1 MVCRSA
7 TSFAAGGANG
17 DDIDRAHP
25 CRFPL
30 RLGVALAVNAVL
42 PYGAANTLSIA
53 LASGSVVA
61 MSQCLILAARPSLL
75 EPLFGG
81 LDRMY
86 RVHKWLG
93 ISAMALM
100 IGHQLV
106 EPHFKRWTPETS
118 IGELAG
124 EAGEFA
130 LYGFIGLILVSW
142 FKRLPYLNLEI
153 PYQLWRLSH
162 RLTGVLFAIVAFHQL
177 FTDKPI
183 AAGTPL
189 SLYLNAF
196 CIAGLCAY
204 AYTELL
210 APRLRRREFEVS
222 DIVRRGNVVDVLLA
236 PRSTLLDWKPGQ
248 FAFVS
253 SPDAGMS
260 EPHPFTIASA
270 PRDTGEIRFAIKSL
284 GDWTQ
289 RLPTT
294 LRQGMRV
301 VVEGPYGRFDF
312 RKGRK
317 QQIWLAGGIGI
328 TPFLAWAESLTSTE
342 PFTIHLVY
350 CVTTPDEVIGLDVL
364 EKAKAR
370 NARFS
375 FDVVASSSDGRL
387 TAHRLQGGSPF
398 LIKDADMFYCGPVA
412 LRAAME
418 RDLAAMGQSPRS
430 VYTELFELR

>member
-1 MVCRSA
+1 MTLIGPTLVAVLCA
-7 TSFAAGGANG
+7 
-17 DDIDRAHP
+17 
-25 CRFPL
+25 
-30 RLGVALAVNAVL
+30 LGIALAVNAVL
-42 PYGAANTLSIA
+42 PYGAENMLSIA

-61 MSQCLILAARPSLL
+61 MSQSLILAARPRVL

-106 EPHFKRWTPETS
+106 EPHFKRWTPETA
-118 IGELAG
+118 IGEFAA
-124 EAGEFA
+124 ETGEFA

-183 AAGTPL
+183 AAGTRL

-210 APRLRRREFEVS
+210 APRLRRKEFEVS
-222 DIVRRGNVVDVLLA
+222 DIVRRGSVADVLLA
-236 PRSTLLDWKPGQ
+236 TRSKPLRWKPGQ

-253 SPDAGMS
+253 SPDAGMP

-301 VVEGPYGRFDF
+301 VVEGPYGQFDF

-317 QQIWLAGGIGI
+317 QQLWFAGGIGI

-350 CVTTPDEVIGLDVL
+350 CITTPDELIGLDVL

-375 FDVVASSSDGRL
+375 FDVVASSRDGRL
-387 TAHRLQGGSPF
+387 TAHRLKGGSPF
-398 LIKDADMFYCGPVA
+398 LIKDADMFYCGPVGLRTA
-412 LRAAME
+412 LE
-418 RDLAAMGQSPRS
+418 RDLAAMGQLPRRIH
-430 VYTELFELR
+430 TEVFELR